1 MISARAAVTRA
12 VDDAA
17 SQTEAFI
24 APKDGA
30 SEIAR
35 RVFAERVNLFYRQLR
50 VALAASVVIAGLL
63 VLVLWSES
71 GPSMRLLGWISA
83 MILIQLARLLL
94 HAAFVRAA
102 PGIESARTWARLAV
116 ISTAASGLCWG
127 ASVLLFF
134 DPSSPTNLIVMTMA
148 ATGMAAGGIA
158 VLATLPLAYIL
169 YVGTHLPPLIVL
181 LAVAGGFVNLVMA
194 AAFIVFILILL
205 SAVRTTGATLEESL
219 RLRFE
224 RIGMIEH
231 LEQARAQAESASRA
245 KSEFLAMMTHELKTP
260 LNSIIGY
267 SELISEQPA
276 AQRGDKLGDYA
287 RDIHDGA
294 HNLLTLINDILDLS
308 KADAGK
314 LNLQEGLFSVEAAI
328 ERCRRAIQ
336 PRADE
341 GGIELRT
348 ELAHELPALRGDE
361 RLIRHALI
369 NLLSNAVKFTRPGGL
384 VRIGARRTPDGGI
397 VIDVTDSGIGMAPED
412 IPRALEPFQ
421 QIDHGLKRERTGSG
435 LGLTLAK
442 RFAELHRGRI
452 EVASRPGVGTTAR
465 LVMPADRVVS

>member
-1 MISARAAVTRA
+1 MDEASAPTDILR
-12 VDDAA
+12 
-17 SQTEAFI
+17 
-24 APKDGA
+24 APKEGA

-35 RVFAERVNLFYRQLR
+35 RVFAERVHLFYRQLR
-50 VALAASVVIAGLL
+50 AALGASTVISTLL
-63 VLVLWSES
+63 VTVLWSES

-83 MILIQLARLLL
+83 MILVQMARLLL
-94 HAAFVRAA
+94 HAAFMRASPGVEDA
-102 PGIESARTWARLAV
+102 PRWARFAV
-116 ISTAASGLCWG
+116 VSTAVSGLCWG
-127 ASVLLFF
+127 ASILLFF
-134 DPSSPTNLIVMTMA
+134 DPTSPTNLIVMTMT

-158 VLATLPLAYIL
+158 VLATLPLAYIVYL
-169 YVGTHLPPLIVL
+169 ATHLPPLIIL
-181 LAVAGGFVNLVMA
+181 LAATGGFVNL
-194 AAFIVFILILL
+194 AFAVGFIFFVLILL
-205 SAVRTTGATLEESL
+205 SAVRTIGTTLEESL

-231 LEQARAQAESASRA
+231 LEEARAQAESASRA

-267 SELISEQPA
+267 AELISEQPPA
-276 AQRGDKLGDYA
+276 KLGDKFGDYV
-287 RDIHDGA
+287 RDIRSGA
-294 HNLLTLINDILDLS
+294 HNLLSLINDILDLS

-314 LNLQEGLFSVEAAI
+314 LDLQEGLFSVGAAI
-328 ERCRRAIQ
+328 ERCLRVIQ

-341 GGIELRT
+341 GGIELRL
-348 ELAHELPALRGDE
+348 ELAQDLPAVRGDE
-361 RLIRHALI
+361 RLIRHALL

-384 VRIGARRTPDGGI
+384 VRIGARRSPDGGV
-397 VIDVTDSGIGMAPED
+397 VIEVTDSGIGMAPED

-465 LVMPADRVVS
+465 LVMPADRVVP

>member
-1 MISARAAVTRA
+1 M
-12 VDDAA
+12 DEAA
-17 SQTEAFI
+17 SPIGAVG
-24 APKDGA
+24 APKERA
-30 SEIAR
+30 LEIDR
-35 RVFAERVNLFYRQLR
+35 RVYAERVRLFYRQLR
-50 VALAASVVIAGLL
+50 AALGASTVIATLL
-63 VLVLWSES
+63 VAVLWSES
-71 GPSMRLLGWISA
+71 GPSMRLLSWISI
-83 MILIQLARLLL
+83 MILVQLARLLL
-94 HAAFVRAA
+94 HTAFVRASPDVESA
-102 PGIESARTWARLAV
+102 PGWARLAV
-116 ISTAASGLCWG
+116 ISTAASGLGWG
-127 ASVLLFF
+127 ASIVLFF
-134 DPSSPTNLIVMTMA
+134 DPSSPTNLIVMTMT

-158 VLATLPLAYIL
+158 VLATLPLAYVL
-169 YVGTHLPPLIVL
+169 YLATHLPPLIIL
-181 LAVAGGFVNLVMA
+181 LAATGSFANLAFAVGFI
-194 AAFIVFILILL
+194 FFILILV
-205 SAVRTTGATLEESL
+205 SAVRTIGRTLEESL

-231 LEQARAQAESASRA
+231 LEEARARAESASRA

-314 LNLQEGLFSVEAAI
+314 LDLQEGLFSIAAAI
-328 ERCRRAIQ
+328 ERCRRMSQ

-341 GGIELRT
+341 AGVELRM
-348 ELAHELPALRGDE
+348 ELANELPALRGDE
-361 RLIRHALI
+361 RLIRHALL
-369 NLLSNAVKFTRPGGL
+369 NLLSNAIKFTRPGGL
-384 VRIGARRTPDGGI
+384 VRIGARRTQDGGI
-397 VIDVTDSGIGMAPED
+397 GIDVTDSGIGMAPED

-452 EVASRPGVGTTAR
+452 EVTSRPGVGTTAR